1 MVIPAPK
8 HSVLNE
14 RRACFGNLETG
25 SRDPAAGREL
35 GTMLT
40 VRKSYRRVVRD
51 ARRRDTAELT
61 RIERALR
68 RNAQSLDTATLTNLL
83 AIRAVLRARGIEL
96 PAFRSRPTTG
106 RHLPT
111 GP

>member
-1 MVIPAPK
+1 
-8 HSVLNE
+8 
-14 RRACFGNLETG
+14 
-25 SRDPAAGREL
+25 
-35 GTMLT
+35 MLT

-68 RNAQSLDTATLTNLL
+68 RNAQSLDSATLTNLL
-83 AIRAVLRARGIEL
+83 AIWAVLRAWGIEL

-106 RHLPT
+106 RHLPI

>member
-1 MVIPAPK
+1 
-8 HSVLNE
+8 
-14 RRACFGNLETG
+14 
-25 SRDPAAGREL
+25 
-35 GTMLT
+35 MLT

-68 RNAQSLDTATLTNLL
+68 RNAQSLDTAALTNLL

-96 PAFRSRPTTG
+96 PTFRSRRSTEP
-106 RHLPT
+106 
-111 GP
+111 

>member
-1 MVIPAPK
+1 
-8 HSVLNE
+8 
-14 RRACFGNLETG
+14 
-25 SRDPAAGREL
+25 
-35 GTMLT
+35 MLT

-51 ARRRDTAELT
+51 ARLRDTAELT
-61 RIERALR
+61 RIERAPR

>member
-1 MVIPAPK
+1 
-8 HSVLNE
+8 
-14 RRACFGNLETG
+14 
-25 SRDPAAGREL
+25 
-35 GTMLT
+35 
-40 VRKSYRRVVRD
+40 
-51 ARRRDTAELT
+51 
-61 RIERALR
+61 
-68 RNAQSLDTATLTNLL
+68 LL